1 MSNSKNVP
9 FFYFTLWT
17 KLLISSVILCLSF
30 LPNLTTSQLISL
42 QKSSIKTVNNNN
54 RQNNNN
60 NYNNRISQRQTP
72 NRCPIQCT
80 CTNGVQIECSTAN
93 FISIKQLLELDDFN
107 ARTVENLRLPQ
118 NNITHLLENDLISQ
132 TRKLKIVLSKKK
144 KSNQGCREMSV
155 GWSSSQCFLYLLKKP

>member
-144 KSNQGCREMSV
+144 IKSRLS
-155 GWSSSQCFLYLLKKP
+155 